1 MNILLKG
8 GRVIDPASGLDAV
21 ANVLIKDGRIVAVGP
36 ALPAADVACLDVT
49 GLVVAPGLIDMHVHL
64 REPGLEAKED
74 IYSGTRAAAAGG
86 FTTVLCMPNTQ
97 PVLDN
102 AATVRGVQ
110 QQAAAVAAVRLQV
123 AGALTKEQAGR
134 ELAEIGDM
142 AQTGIKA
149 VSDDGH
155 FVTSAQVMRTG
166 LEYSTM
172 FGLPVIAHCEETT
185 LVEDGLMHEGA
196 VSAALGMRGRP
207 AVAEDI
213 AVARD
218 IMLAEY
224 TGARLHIAHVSTAG
238 AVALIRAAKQRGVA
252 VTAEATPHHLILTD
266 AAVRDFSS
274 VAKVN
279 PPLRSEEHVT
289 ALRQAL
295 RDGVIDAIA
304 TDHAPH
310 AWEEKDTTFRDAPNG
325 FPGLETALGV
335 LLTHLYHTGFMTLP
349 EIIARLTAVPAR
361 ILGLSAG
368 TLAPGNAADVTVIDP
383 AREWTVEPARFYSK
397 CKLSPWAGQTL
408 RGQAVLCLVGGRVIM
423 REGEVLV

>member
-1 MNILLKG
+1 M
-8 GRVIDPASGLDAV
+8 
-21 ANVLIKDGRIVAVGP
+21 
-36 ALPAADVACLDVT
+36 
-49 GLVVAPGLIDMHVHL
+49 
-64 REPGLEAKED
+64 
-74 IYSGTRAAAAGG
+74 
-86 FTTVLCMPNTQ
+86 
-97 PVLDN
+97 
-102 AATVRGVQ
+102 RGVL
-110 QQAAAVAAVRLQV
+110 QQAAANAAVRLIV
-123 AGALTKEQAGR
+123 AGALSKNQQGQ

-142 AQTGIKA
+142 AQAGIKA

-155 FVTSAQVMRTG
+155 FVASAQVMRTG
-166 LEYSTM
+166 LEYAAM

-185 LVEDGLMHEGA
+185 LTEDGLMHEGT
-196 VSAALGMRGRP
+196 VSAVLGLRGRP

-252 VTAEATPHHLILTD
+252 LTAEATPHHLTLTD
-266 AAVRDFSS
+266 EAVRDFST

-279 PPLRSEEHVT
+279 PPLRSAEHGQ

-295 RDGVIDAIA
+295 RDGVIDAVA

-310 AWEEKDTTFRDAPNG
+310 AWEEKDTTFRAAPSG

-335 LLTHLYHTGFMTLP
+335 LLTSLYHSDFMTLP
-349 EIIARLTAVPAR
+349 DLIARLTVVPAR
-361 ILGLSAG
+361 ILGLHAG
-368 TLAPGNAADVTVIDP
+368 TLTPGSPADITVIDP
-383 AREWTVEPARFYSK
+383 MREWTVAPDRFYSK

-408 RGQAVLCLVGGRVIM
+408 RGRAVLCLVGGRLVM
-423 REGEVLV
+423 QEGEVKI